1 MVYCWKC
8 GSQVGEQAALC
19 PKCGA
24 TLRGTMGV
32 QSPTG
37 FELLRDDRSVQNHWA
52 RRVVAIL
59 IDAAIVVIVLALI
72 AAVFAIPF
80 FIGVGFPPTAVSP
93 FPPWWAGRDAAW
105 LAWVSLVLF
114 LYSFLVH
121 GWYVRT
127 TCKE

>member
-37 FELLRDDRSVQNHWA
+37 FELLRDDKSIQNHWA
-52 RRVVAIL
+52 RRVLAIL
-59 IDAAIVVIVLALI
+59 IDAAV
-72 AAVFAIPF
+72 
-80 FIGVGFPPTAVSP
+80 
-93 FPPWWAGRDAAW
+93 
-105 LAWVSLVLF
+105 VSLVVAGNSAKYSLF
-114 LYSFLVH
+114 SPPWVGVPAPKGGRAPPFGGAGGGGWVGGGSRPLLLPSSF
-121 GWYVRT
+121 
-127 TCKE
+127 

>member
-37 FELLRDDRSVQNHWA
+37 FELLRDDKSIQNHWA
-52 RRVVAIL
+52 RRVLAIL
-59 IDAAIVVIVLALI
+59 IDAAVVSLVVAVI
-72 AAVFAIPF
+72 AAIFAIPF
-80 FIGVGFPPTAVSP
+80 LLGLGFPVTAGSA
-93 FPPWWAGRDAAW
+93 FPPW
-105 LAWVSLVLF
+105 
-114 LYSFLVH
+114 
-121 GWYVRT
+121 
-127 TCKE
+127 